1 MDIQQL
7 VAFAKESQGVL
18 SWDTGS
24 LIRVG
29 GQLAAKVNAIQNLS
43 GQEKQKLICQV
54 LKLVLAD
61 VEKRESEGKSEEEK
75 KTIVQQFATLK
86 QAVDDIIPASL
97 ELAISAA
104 RGKLDL
110 KKVKMSVWVRYFS
123 CCASSVVKMLVSNHV
138 ISEDQGKQASS
149 ALAAVEA
156 KAAEAAEKHDAAVA
170 AEEKKEETKA
180 DAEKKGEP
188 KADKEVFEQEN
199 PMHAKKDESS
209 TQESKPEEPVK
220 SE

>member
-7 VAFAKESQGVL
+7 VAFAKESQGAL

-123 CCASSVVKMLVSNHV
+123 CCASSVVKLLVSNNV
-138 ISEDQGKQASS
+138 ISQEQGKQASA

-170 AEEKKEETKA
+170 AEEKKADET
-180 DAEKKGEP
+180 